1 MAAQPT
7 LDGLPPLV
15 YLEEFLDPAS
25 RAALMLCSKAL
36 HQHAHDSFMP
46 PARTLA
52 DATVQ
57 SLQAPRRWP
66 VYCHGDFVG
75 QATVRPT
82 TDPLFV
88 AVTVKPRHRT
98 VAVLPGLSLQLQV
111 VVASGFEATVSF
123 DPDPDVL
130 TGKFCRVQS
139 NYAVL
144 QTILGSEIKLWRHK
158 RNSIVGTWFLEQGTQ
173 IVPLRQLVKLRPT
186 ATRQRHPPA
195 TLDTKYIHALL
206 FTDEA

>member
-1 MAAQPT
+1 MAARPT

-36 HQHAHDSFMP
+36 HQHARDSFVP

-52 DATVQ
+52 DATVR

-66 VYCHGDFVG
+66 VYWQGARVG
-75 QATVRPT
+75 RATVRPT

-98 VAVLPGLSLQLQV
+98 VAVLPHVSLRLQV
-111 VVASGFEATVSF
+111 VVAGGFEATVSF

-130 TGKFCRVQS
+130 TGKFCRVRS

-144 QTILGSEIKLWRHK
+144 QTILGSEIKLWRPQHDF
-158 RNSIVGTWFLEQGTQ
+158 RAGTWFLEQGTQ
-173 IVPLRQLVKLRPT
+173 VVPLRQLVKLRPT
-186 ATRQRHPPA
+186 TARRRRPPA